1 MGSEENIKKDEENSP
16 KNPPSPPEAN
26 FTYTSLEFNTMSNQ
40 PTIQHTSEGLEL
52 ILNAQNKVMA
62 ELNDAIVRLA
72 GTMMRGR
79 GGKTT
84 HRQRKARARAGE
96 DGKSTDRHQRG
107 HPYQRGNRGRGR
119 GGLNTHS
126 PNTHTH
132 TTHTPD
138 LLSFTPVNWHDT
150 SFDTSGSSQFSEHR
164 LLTGAPGNQTNPTP
178 TPKNPA
184 VTAYAPANAG
194 SHASSHAANNTGHNT
209 QPTPSTSHSSA
220 MHPSTNVVTGT
231 QDTLAVLAAETQVRN
246 TEDTVDYGK
255 DYEMDGAEG
264 QGATAGHV

>member
-1 MGSEENIKKDEENSP
+1 MGNEENIKKDKENSP

-40 PTIQHTSEGLEL
+40 PTIQLTSEGLEL
-52 ILNAQNKVMA
+52 ILNAQNKVMV
-62 ELNDAIVRLA
+62 ESNNAIVRLA

-96 DGKSTDRHQRG
+96 DGKSTDGHRRG
-107 HPYQRGNRGRGR
+107 HPYCRGNRGRGR
-119 GGLNTHS
+119 GGLNMHS

-138 LLSFTPVNWHDT
+138 LLLFTP
-150 SFDTSGSSQFSEHR
+150 FSEHR
-164 LLTGAPGNQTNPTP
+164 LLTGAPGNQANPTP
-178 TPKNPA
+178 TPENPA
-184 VTAYAPANAG
+184 VTAYTPSNAG
-194 SHASSHAANNTGHNT
+194 SHASSHTANNTGHPT

-220 MHPSTNVVTGT
+220 VHPSTNVVTKT
-231 QDTLAVLAAETQVRN
+231 QDTLAVLAAETQVKN
-246 TEDTVDYGK
+246 TEDTVDYSK